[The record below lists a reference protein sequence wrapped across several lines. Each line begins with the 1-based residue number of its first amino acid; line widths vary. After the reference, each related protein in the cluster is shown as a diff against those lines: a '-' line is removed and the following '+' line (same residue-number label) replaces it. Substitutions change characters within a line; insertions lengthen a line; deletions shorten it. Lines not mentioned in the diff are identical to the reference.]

1 MKKGPHPY
9 HYTPGIDNNRETADE
24 LARLLTR
31 LLHPQTMVDVGCGL
45 GYFVSA
51 FHHQGLEQV
60 LGVDGPWAP
69 KDQDFQL
76 KEPGLF
82 KEAHLDQPLHLEKK
96 FDLALCLEVAE
107 HLDPVVAPVL
117 VQSLVD
123 ASPVIVFSAAVP
135 GQGGEHHVNEQW
147 IEYWEKLFGLHV
159 YRMHDLLRPI
169 IWNNPKMRWWYR
181 QNMYLFAH
189 NSVLIDVQNFRSEFT
204 TAPIHYLHPGILQTR
219 NEEMQKILDGK
230 EGFRFYL
237 RLLGRALRNK
247 FKKS

>member
-9 HYTPGIDNNRETADE
+9 HYNPAIDNNKETADE
-24 LARLLTR
+24 LASLLIH
-31 LLHPQTMVDVGCGL
+31 LLHPRSVVDIGCGL

-51 FHHQGLEQV
+51 FHHQGIDQV
-60 LGVDGPWAP
+60 LGVDGSWAQ
-69 KDQDFQL
+69 KDSDFQL

-82 KEAHLDQPLHLEKK
+82 KEAQLDQPLHLEKK

-123 ASPVIVFSAAVP
+123 ASSMIIFSAAVP

-147 IEYWEKLFGLHV
+147 IGYWEKLFSTHG
-159 YRMHDLLRPI
+159 YRLHDLLRPI
-169 IWNNPKMRWWYR
+169 IWNNTKMRWWYR

-189 NSVLIDVQNFRSEFT
+189 HSVLPDEQKFRSEFT
-204 TAPIHYLHPGILQTR
+204 TAPIQYLHPGILQTR
-219 NEEMQKILDGK
+219 NEELQKILDGK
-230 EGFRFYL
+230 EGIRFYL

-247 FKKS
+247 LKKS